1 MLVSDLKKT
10 IREVPDFPKPGILF
24 YDVATLF
31 RNPLAF
37 RAVIDRM
44 TAKYSGE
51 RLVALAGIEARGFV
65 LAAALAQR
73 LEIGLIL
80 VRKEGKLP
88 GETVGESYSL
98 EYGEARIEAH
108 SDAVEP
114 DDRVLVVD
122 DVLATGGTAVAA
134 GRLLERLGA
143 KVEGYAF
150 MVELDFLGGREKLP
164 DDRVFSLI
172 HYEQ

>member
-1 MLVSDLKKT
+1 MQVSDLKKT

-24 YDVATLF
+24 YDVTTLF
-31 RNPLAF
+31 RNPAAF
-37 RAVIDRM
+37 GAVIDRM

-51 RLVALAGIEARGFV
+51 RLVAVAGIEARGFV

-73 LEIGLIL
+73 LETGLIL
-80 VRKEGKLP
+80 LRKEGKLP
-88 GETVGESYSL
+88 GEVEGESYSL

-108 SDAVEP
+108 ADAVEP
-114 DDRVLVVD
+114 GDRVLVVD
-122 DVLATGGTAVAA
+122 DLLATGGTATAA

-150 MVELDFLGGREKLP
+150 MVELDFLHGRKKLP